1 MQATPTQ
8 QAEILLGD
16 DIERFLKSDP
26 GRYLIA
32 GIEAYEKDA
41 MEELAETSPWRRKK
55 ITQLQE
61 RVRLARRVI
70 SLLGEAIVAGKQ
82 ALEQVTAPEE

>member
-1 MQATPTQ
+1 MATPTQ

-16 DIERFLKSDP
+16 DIEKFLQSDP

-32 GIEAYEKDA
+32 GIEQYEKEA
-41 MEELAETSPWRRKK
+41 LEALSEVAPWRRKK
-55 ITQLQE
+55 ISQLQE
-61 RVRLARRVI
+61 RVHLSRKIVA
-70 SLLGEAIVAGKQ
+70 LLGEAIVAGKQ

>member
-16 DIERFLKSDP
+16 DIEKFLKSDP
-26 GRYLIA
+26 GRYLVA
-32 GIEAYEKDA
+32 GIEEYEREA
-41 MEELAETSPWRRKK
+41 MIDLATVSPWRRRK

-61 RVRLARRVI
+61 RVRLARRIV